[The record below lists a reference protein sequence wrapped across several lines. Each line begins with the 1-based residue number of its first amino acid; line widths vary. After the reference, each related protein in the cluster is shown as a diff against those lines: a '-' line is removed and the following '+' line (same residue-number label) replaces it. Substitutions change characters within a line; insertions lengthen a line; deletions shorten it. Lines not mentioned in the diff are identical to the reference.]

1 MNKDDERGK
10 IAGIVNSIERNT
22 MNNAGEEKFHG
33 ERGHGFAAER
43 ANNNID
49 RILGKDAHIEGDGN
63 EKNGADRSLN
73 KYRSVDTI
81 YIQSKYC
88 KTGSRCIEHC
98 FDNGVFRYYN
108 NDGTPMLIEVPS
120 DKYDD
125 AIRAMQDRIDK
136 GQIKGVKKADDIVRK
151 GYITYEQAK
160 NIAKAGTIES
170 LAFDAYNGV
179 VSASCS
185 GGISF
190 AVTFFCAY
198 RDGQD
203 FDAALESAMEVGFQ
217 VGGVT
222 FASSIISGQLAK
234 AGFNT
239 LFVNASDEIVSLLGS
254 KASSQLVNAFNSG
267 TEAYAKLHGASAMK
281 SASKMLR
288 SNFVTGLVTTL
299 VLSAGDIYNIFQGKI
314 SSAQL
319 FKNVVNTGA
328 GVAGGLAG
336 WTGGAAA
343 GAKAGA
349 VIGSILPGLGT
360 GIGATVGGF
369 IGGLAGGT
377 IAGSVAGDVSKKVT
391 DVFIDDD
398 SKEMLNILEGE
409 FQIIAV
415 DYLLNKEEAN
425 ETIENLKQDID
436 ESTLKDMYQSNDRKI
451 FAHNLLEKSVLPV
464 VKNRK
469 RIKLPTNEDLIRGLR
484 TFLENPTLFRDNMNK
499 PNIKIGV
506 MGHIGHGKTTLSAAI
521 SLVLS
526 ETDGCHAEFIDYSQ
540 LDNAQEEVSMGVPI
554 NISYIEY
561 ETTKRHYHHIDCPK
575 HADYVKSMLTGAVQL
590 DGVILVVSGADG
602 PMPQTREHILLARQL
617 GIQSIV
623 VFLNKADQV
632 ADPELLELVEMEIRE
647 LFSLYGFLGD
657 DIPVITG
664 SALLALEGDA
674 DMKMK
679 IYELI
684 QAVDEYIPTPEQNPD
699 LPFMM
704 TITDVFEIKGR
715 GTLVVGDIERGVLHL
730 NDNVDIV
737 GYSYNVIKSEVLLI
751 ESCRRFPDI
760 AVAGDSICIG
770 F

>member
-108 NDGTPMLIEVPS
+108 KDGTPMLIEVPS

-125 AIRAMQDRIDK
+125 AVRAMQDRIDK
-136 GQIKGVKKADDIVRK
+136 GQINGVEKAEDIVLK
-151 GYITYEQAK
+151 GHITYEQAK

-170 LAFDAYNGV
+170 LVFDSYNGV
-179 VSASCS
+179 VSVSCS

-198 RDGQD
+198 KDGQD
-203 FDAALESAMEVGFQ
+203 FDTALESAMEVGFQ

-222 FASSIISGQLAK
+222 FASSIISGQLTK

-239 LFVNASDEIVSLLGS
+239 LLVNASDEIVSVLGS
-254 KASSQLVNAFNSG
+254 KASAQLVNAFNSG
-267 TEAYAKLHGASAMK
+267 TNIYGAAAMK

-288 SNFVTGLVTTL
+288 SNFVTGLATTI
-299 VLSAGDIYNIFQGKI
+299 VLSAGDIFNIFQGKI
-314 SSAQL
+314 SGAQL
-319 FKNVVNTGA
+319 VKNVVNTGA
-328 GVAGGLAG
+328 GVAGGIAG

-343 GAKAGA
+343 GAEAGA
-349 VIGSILPGLGT
+349 VIGSIIPGVGT
-360 GIGATVGGF
+360 AIGATVGGF
-369 IGGLAGGT
+369 IGGLTGGT
-377 IAGSVAGDVSKKVT
+377 IAGNVAENVSKKVT

-398 SKEMLNILEGE
+398 SKEMLNIIEAE
-409 FQIIAV
+409 FQVIAV

-425 ETIENLKQDID
+425 ATIENLKQHID
-436 ESTLKDMYQSNDRKI
+436 GSTLKDMYQSNDRHI
-451 FAHNLLEKSVLPV
+451 FAHNLLEESVLPV
-464 VKNRK
+464 VNSRR
-469 RIKLPTNEDLIRGLR
+469 RIKLPSNEELISGLR
-484 TFLENPTLFRDNMNK
+484 TFLENPTLFRDSMNK
-499 PNIKIGV
+499 PNITIGV
-506 MGHIGHGKTTLSAAI
+506 MGHVDHGKTTLSSAI

-526 ETDGCHAEFIDYSQ
+526 EINGCRAEFLGHSQ
-540 LDNAQEEVSMGVPI
+540 LDNAPEVVSMGVPI
-554 NISYIEY
+554 NISYMEY
-561 ETTKRHYHHIDCPK
+561 ETTKRHYCHIDCPE
-575 HADYVKSMLTGAVQL
+575 HADYVKGMITGAVQF
-590 DGVILVVSGADG
+590 DGAILVVSAADG

-623 VFLNKADQV
+623 VFFNKVDQV
-632 ADPELLELVEMEIRE
+632 DDPELLELVEMEIRE
-647 LFSLYGFLGD
+647 LLSMYGFSGD
-657 DIPVITG
+657 DIPVIAG
-664 SALLALEGDA
+664 SALLALEGDE
-674 DMKMK
+674 DMKMQ

-684 QAVDEYIPTPEQNPD
+684 QAVDEYIPTPKPNTD

-704 TITDVFEIKGR
+704 TITDVFEIKDR
-715 GTLVVGDIERGVLHL
+715 GTLVVGDIERGVLHI
-730 NDNVDIV
+730 NDKVDVV
-737 GYSYNVIKSEVLLI
+737 GYSYNVKKSEVLLI
-751 ESCRRFPDI
+751 ESCKQFPDI
-760 AVAGDSICIG
+760 AVAGDCICID